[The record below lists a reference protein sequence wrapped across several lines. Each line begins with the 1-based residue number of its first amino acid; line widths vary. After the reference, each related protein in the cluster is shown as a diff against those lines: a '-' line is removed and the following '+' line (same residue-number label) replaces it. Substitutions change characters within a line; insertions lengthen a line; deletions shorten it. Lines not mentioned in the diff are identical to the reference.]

1 MSTDIVHARIC
12 SALNQHLPRWL
23 SDSARERLALLVS
36 GIIEARSSRPA
47 RIATAICDRGLSTA
61 QADSVERRI
70 RRTQNDPELQ
80 VHLCVDP
87 LVRQQ
92 LQASRASALVLL
104 LDPSCQDD
112 RIVLVMASVWYR
124 GRSLPLAWTS
134 WPANQP
140 LTGDGFWERIRVLL
154 AHVARLLPAGV
165 SITWLADRAFGT
177 PRFTDILAP
186 YGWHWVVRVQGQTRY
201 RDRLGREQRLRD
213 LVSHPGQRAKGRG
226 EVFKKQ
232 GWRAASVVAVWG
244 RRHAAPLLLV
254 SDQPIGWAMVA
265 LYRQRYG
272 TEGTFRDY
280 KSDGWELEQSQ
291 VTDLAH
297 VERLLIG
304 LALASWLVTWV
315 GAQRA
320 AEYLRRPPTGQRR
333 TRPYAAKFS
342 LFALGLRT
350 FRRDLARWPID
361 DWHLTDWQA
370 PTWSFQITQHHLAA
384 FIWAFVQCPVRP

>member
-1 MSTDIVHARIC
+1 
-12 SALNQHLPRWL
+12 
-23 SDSARERLALLVS
+23 
-36 GIIEARSSRPA
+36 
-47 RIATAICDRGLSTA
+47 
-61 QADSVERRI
+61 
-70 RRTQNDPELQ
+70 
-80 VHLCVDP
+80 
-87 LVRQQ
+87 
-92 LQASRASALVLL
+92 
-104 LDPSCQDD
+104 
-112 RIVLVMASVWYR
+112 
-124 GRSLPLAWTS
+124 LPLAWTS

-140 LTGDGFWERIRVLL
+140 LTGAGFWERIRQLL

-177 PRFTDILAP
+177 PHFTDMLGP
-186 YGWHWVVRVQGQTRY
+186 YGWHWVVRVQDQTRY
-201 RDRLGREQRLRD
+201 RDRTGREQRVRD
-213 LVSHPGQRAKGRG
+213 LVRGPSQRAKGRG

-232 GWRAASVVAVWG
+232 GWRSASVVAFWG
-244 RRHAAPLLLV
+244 RRHPAPLLLV
-254 SDQPIGWAMVA
+254 SDQPIGWDMVA

-315 GAQRA
+315 GAQCA
-320 AEYLRRPPTGQRR
+320 ADYLRRPPTGQRR

-350 FRRDLARWPID
+350 FRRDLARCSIH

-370 PTWSFQITQHHLAA
+370 PTWSFQITQHHIGAY
-384 FIWAFVQCPVRP
+384 IWALH

>member
-1 MSTDIVHARIC
+1 MSSDIVHARVC
-12 SALNQHLPRWL
+12 AALDQYLPRWL
-23 SDSARERLALLVS
+23 SDSSRARLGLLVS

-47 RIATAICDRGLSTA
+47 RIAAAICNRGWSSA
-61 QADSVERRI
+61 QVESVERRL
-70 RRTQNDPELQ
+70 RRAQNDPELQ
-80 VHLCVDP
+80 AQVCVDP

-92 LQASRASALVLL
+92 LQAGQPRALVVL
-104 LDPSCQDD
+104 LDPTCQDD
-112 RIVLVMASVWYR
+112 RLVLVMASVWYR
-124 GRSLPLAWTS
+124 GRALPLAWTS

-140 LTGDGFWERIRVLL
+140 LTGAGFWERIRGLL

-165 SITWLADRAFGT
+165 PVTWLADRAFGT
-177 PRFTDILAP
+177 PHFTDAVAH

-201 RDRLGREQRLRD
+201 RDRTGREQRLRD
-213 LVSHPGQRAKGRG
+213 LVRHPGQRVKGRG
-226 EVFKKQ
+226 EIFKKQ
-232 GWRAASVVAVWG
+232 HWRPASVVAFWG
-244 RRHAAPLLLV
+244 RHHSAPLLLA
-254 SDQPIGWAMVA
+254 SDQPIGWELVA

-291 VTDLAH
+291 VTDGAH

-320 AEYLRRPPTGQRR
+320 AEYLQRPPSGQRR
-333 TRPYAAKFS
+333 TRPAAAKYS

-350 FRRDLARWPID
+350 FMRDLARWPVD
-361 DWHLTDWQA
+361 AWHLTDWQA
-370 PTWSFQITQHHLAA
+370 PNWSFQISQHHLAA
-384 FIWAFVQCPVRP
+384 YIWALH